1 MKKTLL
7 IAALMAAL
15 LTGCEKQSPLP
26 VMSEV
31 APVMPEVN
39 DANCQLPKIMEIK
52 DKATRGAFA
61 GKCSRRSPTG
71 GGIGKT
77 KNLNWLDLLDQPP
90 PKGQEAKP

>member
-7 IAALMAAL
+7 IAALMAA

-39 DANCQLPKIMEIK
+39 DANCQIDKIMQIK
-52 DKATRGAFA
+52 DEAMRREFG
-61 GKCSRRSPTG
+61 GRCSRRPGAIAPTE
-71 GGIGKT
+71 KP
-77 KNLNWLDLLDQPP
+77 KNWLDLTDP
-90 PKGQEAKP
+90 GQKR